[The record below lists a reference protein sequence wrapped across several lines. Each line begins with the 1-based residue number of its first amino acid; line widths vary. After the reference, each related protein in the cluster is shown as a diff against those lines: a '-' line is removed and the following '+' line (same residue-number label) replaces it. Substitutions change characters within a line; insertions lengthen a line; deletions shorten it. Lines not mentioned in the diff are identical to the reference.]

1 MKIVDVWKQ
10 GSDVFVYCTGDEI
23 TSEFSCKAISTNGK
37 TYAVSA
43 FDVLTSLNGTVN
55 AVLKL
60 SDSSANEIQHGNF
73 RIAN

>member
-10 GSDVFVYCTGDEI
+10 GSDVFVYCTGDGI

-43 FDVLTSLNGTVN
+43 FDVLTSISGTVN

-60 SDSSANEIQHGNF
+60 GASSANDIPHGNF
-73 RIAN
+73 RIVN